1 MVYTHT
7 QALERLKKYCAYQ
20 ERSQSEVRQK
30 LYQLGIRND
39 DAEEVI
45 IQLISENFL
54 NEERFARAYAR
65 GKFNIKHWGKNKIT
79 AGLRQKGV
87 SEACIRMGLSEISE
101 SKYQALIKVEVS
113 KLLKGKESKI
123 ETQKAIRKLMARGF
137 ETPRILNEI
146 KEITKK

>member
-1 MVYTHT
+1 MVYTIT

-30 LYQLGIRND
+30 LYQLGIRSD

-65 GKFNIKHWGKNKIT
+65 GKFNIKHWGKNKII

-101 SKYQALIKVEVS
+101 SKYQALIKVEVG
-113 KLLKGKESKI
+113 KLLTGKESKI

-137 ETPRILNEI
+137 ETSRILNVI
-146 KEITKK
+146 KEIS